1 MTRLSL
7 RSYYWGAIVMVV
19 AAGELDKHT
28 AERLEPYLRR
38 LQAGN
43 DVIVDLWD
51 VSRCDSGG
59 VAALEEAKQ
68 RADQTGWGFAVVVD
82 PAGPCVEALQSA
94 ASTIPTF
101 NDRHAARA
109 ALQHSPS

>member
-19 AAGELDKHT
+19 AAGELDAKT
-28 AERLEPYLRR
+28 ADRLDPYLRR

-43 DVIVDLWD
+43 DLIVDLWD
-51 VSRCDSGG
+51 VDHCDPIGI
-59 VAALEEAKQ
+59 AALADAME
-68 RADQTGWGFAVVVD
+68 RATEDGWGFAVVID
-82 PAGPCVEALQSA
+82 PAGACGESFEAA
-94 ASTIPTF
+94 GVGFPAYH
-101 NDRHAARA
+101 DRHTARA